1 MIDEIDELI
10 LSTLSKNS
18 KQDTIEI
25 CDYLR
30 DYGHNVTEDEIDSRI
45 ISLENE
51 KVISRYTISIDSTKI
66 KRRIIRVELVRFKVS
81 QHLLKRLEGL
91 KKYLTE
97 APFVLYCGRTRG
109 GYDWITIQC
118 FLNEDVADE
127 ESDIYRNL
135 FGDIIQS
142 YEVYDFIP
150 MKELSTHALSYT
162 FDEHRKFLGEWIS
175 PFLGR

>member
-30 DYGHNVTEDEIDSRI
+30 DYGRNVTEDEIDFRI

-66 KRRIIRVELVRFKVS
+66 KRRIIRVALVRFKVS

-109 GYDWITIQC
+109 GYDC
-118 FLNEDVADE
+118 
-127 ESDIYRNL
+127 
-135 FGDIIQS
+135 
-142 YEVYDFIP
+142 IP
-150 MKELSTHALSYT
+150 MKELSTHALTYT